1 MLTTIEGTYENGQI
15 VLKEKPKDIAKAD
28 VIVVFT
34 EKIAEKKYAPTKRPF
49 GLAKG
54 KIHLSDDFDEP
65 LDDLKDYM

>member
-15 VLKEKPKDIAKAD
+15 VLKEKPKDIAKAE

-34 EKIAEKKYAPTKRPF
+34 EKIAEKKDTLTKRPF
-49 GLAKG
+49 GISKG
-54 KIHLSDDFDEP
+54 AFTLSDDFDEP

>member
-15 VLKEKPKDIAKAD
+15 VLKEKPKDIAKAE

-34 EKIAEKKYAPTKRPF
+34 DMITEKKYAPTKRPF
-49 GLAKG
+49 GISKG
-54 KIHLSDDFDEP
+54 AFTLSDDFDEP